1 MKANLSVSKSEN
13 TQHAKIHKPKR
24 YRASRHI
31 FLILYKMDSKTHTM
45 FLQSFPYMVAISFG
59 DKGPSSSEYTAR
71 IKIDRKCNAFVV
83 ESRPDNQTILADLQ
97 QAVAEDMHEIQSGM
111 PVKRPLFTV
120 CERLQDKDKTLI
132 IHTDNKNMKLKVKV
146 SNRYKIEIFSIIEKK
161 RVFLTY

>member
-1 MKANLSVSKSEN
+1 
-13 TQHAKIHKPKR
+13 
-24 YRASRHI
+24 
-31 FLILYKMDSKTHTM
+31 M

-97 QAVAEDMHEIQSGM
+97 LAVAEDMHEIQSGM

-120 CERLQDKDKTLI
+120 CERLQDKTLI
-132 IHTDNKNMKLKVKV
+132 IHTDNESMKLKVKV
-146 SNRYKIEIFSIIEKK
+146 SNRNKIEIFSIIDKK
-161 RVFLTY
+161 ESLLNLLSF